1 MDRKAF
7 VKLAAASPAL
17 ASPIYAGCSDGNPDG
32 DASGTVIGAPSLDS
46 QTGFTFYSPL
56 AEEWYRGGQYFEW
69 ASTTPNNQGRRVRV
83 YHRTFGN
90 RSNPA
95 LVILHGN
102 PSSASFDFRE
112 MISFLEEDYF
122 VAVLDFPGYGF
133 SDKPQDGYSYMLED
147 QAKLVDYFVREIVG
161 LSRFH
166 LLTHDRGGSIG
177 FSLLGDYLARE
188 EKDYE
193 ITYHF
198 ISNGGLFLP
207 LTNLPESVIDLL
219 HPVRGPER
227 ARERQ
232 AQPRVTEGTP
242 EQVARADILAF
253 NDGSGVVQYTF
264 RYQLERA
271 ANEYRWLDNL
281 RESPIPTALIWGL
294 QDQPN
299 PPRIG
304 NHIWYNY
311 LDKRAVESSYWMLPT
326 AGHFPQREVPEEMA
340 GIVRT
345 CLEVGIPAPEDE
357 NAFMRTMAQNRTA
370 TSPVYM
376 GRSIIE
382 NVYFPGAVA
391 YSPDGYSF

>member
-7 VKLAAASPAL
+7 VKLAGCEPGVGEPRLRGMVRTVTLAATRVGPSSPHPHSTPRPASP
-17 ASPIYAGCSDGNPDG
+17 
-32 DASGTVIGAPSLDS
+32 
-46 QTGFTFYSPL
+46 FYSPL

-69 ASTTPNNQGRRVRV
+69 ASTTPNNEGRRVRV

-102 PSSASFDFRE
+102 PASASYDFRE

-133 SDKPQDGYSYMLED
+133 SDKPPGRL
-147 QAKLVDYFVREIVG
+147 LVHAGGPGET
-161 LSRFH
+161 SRLFRPG
-166 LLTHDRGGSIG
+166 DRGAVSGSISSPTIAAEASA

-227 ARERQ
+227 AREQQ
-232 AQPRVTEGTP
+232 AQPRVTEGHT
-242 EQVARADILAF
+242 RA
-253 NDGSGVVQYTF
+253 G
-264 RYQLERA
+264 R
-271 ANEYRWLDNL
+271 
-281 RESPIPTALIWGL
+281 
-294 QDQPN
+294 
-299 PPRIG
+299 PR
-304 NHIWYNY
+304 
-311 LDKRAVESSYWMLPT
+311 
-326 AGHFPQREVPEEMA
+326 
-340 GIVRT
+340 
-345 CLEVGIPAPEDE
+345 
-357 NAFMRTMAQNRTA
+357 
-370 TSPVYM
+370 
-376 GRSIIE
+376 
-382 NVYFPGAVA
+382 
-391 YSPDGYSF
+391 